1 MLRISS
7 DEDARERM
15 GSRSRKI
22 IAEWGP
28 DRFASG
34 VKSAVEAALAS
45 PRKKAG
51 LLDQLILKVM
61 TSK

>member
-1 MLRISS
+1 VGKKMGILQSS
-7 DEDARERM
+7 LHE
-15 GSRSRKI
+15 I

-34 VKSAVEAALAS
+34 VKSAIEAALAA

-51 LLDQLILKVM
+51 LLDRLILKVL